1 MDISH
6 LGITEPVDDLPII
19 SKVVV
24 HGDIVY
30 TCGVTADPTGDI
42 TQQTQQVLERI
53 DRLLHAAGTDK
64 SQLLTAQVWLRDMS
78 LFAPHNAIWNNWVDP
93 ANPPVRVC
101 VAAELWQPALLVEI
115 MVTAVRQSR
124 VAQS

>member
-6 LGITEPVDDLPII
+6 LGITEPVNGLPII

-24 HGDIVY
+24 DGGIVY
-30 TCGVTADPTGDI
+30 TCGVTADPSGDI
-42 TQQTQQVLERI
+42 TQQTQQVLDRI

-64 SQLLTAQVWLRDMS
+64 SHLLIAQVWLRDMT
-78 LFAPHNAIWNNWVDP
+78 LFGPHNTVWNAWVDP

-101 VAAELWQPALLVEI
+101 VAAELWQPSLLVEI
-115 MVTAVRQSR
+115 MVTATRQPA
-124 VAQS
+124 VNPT